1 MDIIVQFLNA
11 LSALNTA
18 ETVVSLRQLNW
29 FTSAKRSQFGN
40 WVNKWAYV
48 RKQEKAIGYIQ
59 GGWPKN

>member
-40 WVNKWAYV
+40 
-48 RKQEKAIGYIQ
+48 
-59 GGWPKN
+59 